1 MARPRRRP
9 RKTVYI
15 LNTLAI
21 LAALWLGG
29 FVWFVAALPEAPQQP
44 TRRTDGIVVL
54 TGGAYRIALA
64 ARLLADGMA
73 ERMLVSGVYNLVDDE
88 TLRRS
93 VGISPELF
101 ACCVDL
107 GRAATNTAENA
118 QETATWAAD
127 HNYRSLRVVTDY
139 DHMPRSLKELQRAMP
154 TVELIA
160 HPVSRYTVGKDMK
173 RASLSRLALEYLKF
187 SRVALS
193 VWSADLWRALQEA
206 L

>member
-1 MARPRRRP
+1 MARFRRRP

-15 LNTLAI
+15 LNTLAV

-44 TRRTDGIVVL
+44 MRRTDGIVVL
-54 TGGAYRIALA
+54 TGGAHRIALA
-64 ARLLADGMA
+64 SRLLADGMA
-73 ERMLVSGVYNLVDDE
+73 ERMLVSGVYTLVDDE

-101 ACCVDL
+101 ACCIDL
-107 GRAATNTAENA
+107 GRTATNTAGNA
-118 QETATWAAD
+118 EETAAWVAK
-127 HNYRSLRVVTDY
+127 HEYRSLRVVTDY
-139 DHMPRSLKELQRAMP
+139 DHMPRSLKELERAMP
-154 TVELIA
+154 RVELIA

-173 RASLSRLALEYLKF
+173 RVSLSRLALEYLKF

-193 VWSADLWRALQEA
+193 VCGADLWRTLQEA